1 MLVGPPPAVAEPS
14 TTHTAVVASHMGAVG
29 TREPAGNI
37 LGAVLVLAV
46 AAVGAVVAGC

>member
-14 TTHTAVVASHMGAVG
+14 TTRTAVVASHMGAVG

-46 AAVGAVVAGC
+46 VGDEAVVSR